1 MIVNNVI
8 YRDGVRIAEPDD
20 LVGSYAKC
28 QALNGMA
35 WIGLYKP
42 TRVEFHAVEKEFG
55 LPDLAVEDSIQQ
67 HQRPKVERYGEILF
81 VVLRAAR
88 YIDRAEMVEFGEI
101 HVFVGVDFAITVRNA
116 ENPNL
121 GAVRDRLESTPD
133 LLSLGPESVLY
144 AIIDQVVDEYFPVV
158 SGLENDIDEI
168 EDEVFGGNPDVSRRI
183 YELSREVI
191 EFQRSVNPLNGVLS
205 SLRLGFEKFH
215 VEQELQDYLR
225 DVDDHL
231 IQVQEHADA
240 FRELL
245 QNILSVNV
253 SMLSLIQNEEVKE
266 LSEAAIRQN
275 DEVKK
280 ISAWAAILFAPT
292 LIGTIYGMN
301 FTNIPELDW
310 RFGYPMALLLM
321 VITSVTLWVIFRR
334 RGWLT

>member
-8 YRDGVRIAEPDD
+8 YRDGVRIGEPEEI
-20 LVGSYAKC
+20 VGSYDEC
-28 QALNGMA
+28 QALNGMS
-35 WIGLYKP
+35 WVGLYKP
-42 TRVEFHAVEKEFG
+42 TRDEFHAVEMEFG

-101 HVFVGVDFAITVRNA
+101 HVFVGTDFVITVRNA

-121 GAVRDRLESTPD
+121 VAVRTRLETTPE

-205 SLRLGFEKFH
+205 HSPAW
-215 VEQELQDYLR
+215 V
-225 DVDDHL
+225 
-231 IQVQEHADA
+231 
-240 FRELL
+240 REVPYRTGVAG
-245 QNILSVNV
+245 LSP
-253 SMLSLIQNEEVKE
+253 
-266 LSEAAIRQN
+266 RC
-275 DEVKK
+275 
-280 ISAWAAILFAPT
+280 
-292 LIGTIYGMN
+292 
-301 FTNIPELDW
+301 
-310 RFGYPMALLLM
+310 R
-321 VITSVTLWVIFRR
+321 
-334 RGWLT
+334 